1 MRNTPGQLKTWDSVM
16 DEILTKIGCDM
27 TKTVFCKR
35 LVEFGE
41 LMGEHE
47 NRGFPQKISNP

>member
-1 MRNTPGQLKTWDSVM
+1 M